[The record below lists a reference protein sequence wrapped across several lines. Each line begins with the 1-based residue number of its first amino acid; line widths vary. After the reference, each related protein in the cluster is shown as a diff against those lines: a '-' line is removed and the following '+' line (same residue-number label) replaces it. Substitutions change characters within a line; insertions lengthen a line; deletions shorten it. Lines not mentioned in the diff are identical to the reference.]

1 MLLSALVTESWA
13 QERTISGKV
22 TSIEDGSTMPG
33 VNVVVKGTTN
43 GTITDVDGNYKLS
56 VPSEG
61 GILSFS
67 FVGLTTEEVEIGS
80 RSVIDLAMTA
90 DVKQLSEVVVTAMGI
105 SRDKQALGYAVSNV
119 SSDKLEQKSEGDIG
133 RILMG
138 KTSGVQIAQQSGMSG
153 SGTSMIIRGMS
164 SFSGSNQPLFV
175 VDGVPFRGDTNNQGS
190 FVDGKNG

>member
-1 MLLSALVTESWA
+1 MKKILLFSFMLLSALVTESWA

-22 TSIEDGSTMPG
+22 TAIEDGSTMPG
-33 VNVVVKGTTN
+33 VNVVLKGTTN

-90 DVKQLSEVVVTAMGI
+90 DVK
-105 SRDKQALGYAVSNV
+105 
-119 SSDKLEQKSEGDIG
+119 
-133 RILMG
+133 
-138 KTSGVQIAQQSGMSG
+138 
-153 SGTSMIIRGMS
+153 
-164 SFSGSNQPLFV
+164 
-175 VDGVPFRGDTNNQGS
+175 
-190 FVDGKNG
+190 